1 MERTAGPVA
10 ILPAAR
16 GTILAVA
23 TVAQIV
29 EADMG
34 TQIVATKDG
43 IVWNAATTAE
53 TAVTDGEVEIEMGS
67 KGMELIGDTTVV
79 ANMTAAAG
87 TVTIVVAGT
96 VTIVVAGTA
105 MTAAAGIA
113 TTVAPQTPIGG
124 ETVGDAMIAVTAG
137 TPHANAQIGATVGI
151 VRTEAAPA
159 ATVVTDSPTAGG
171 IVEKGSPTVAHSLAT
186 GWRTWT

>member
-1 MERTAGPVA
+1 M
-10 ILPAAR
+10 
-16 GTILAVA
+16 ILAVA

-34 TQIVATKDG
+34 TQMVATKDG
-43 IVWNAATTAE
+43 IVRNAATTAE
-53 TAVTDGEVEIEMGS
+53 TVVIDGEVEIEMGS
-67 KGMELIGDTTVV
+67 KGMELIGDTTMV

-96 VTIVVAGTA
+96 A
-105 MTAAAGIA
+105 MTAAAEIA
-113 TTVAPQTPIGG
+113 TTVAPQTSIGG
-124 ETVGDAMIAVTAG
+124 ETVGDAMIAATVG
-137 TPHANAQIGATVGI
+137 TPHANAQIGVTVGI
-151 VRTEAAPA
+151 VKTEAAPA